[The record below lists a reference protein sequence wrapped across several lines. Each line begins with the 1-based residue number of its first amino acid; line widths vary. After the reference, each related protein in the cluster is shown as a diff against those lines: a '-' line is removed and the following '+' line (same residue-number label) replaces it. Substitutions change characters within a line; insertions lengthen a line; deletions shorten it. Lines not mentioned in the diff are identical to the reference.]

1 MANSINEWKHN
12 LHVLWFNDFIIGMGF
27 QISMPF
33 VALYVKQLGH
43 FNHFQLS
50 FWSGLAFS
58 ASFFVSS
65 WMAPIW
71 GKFADRHGRK
81 KMLMLSATGMGIFS
95 VLMGIALN
103 VYELVTFRL
112 LQGFFSGYVA
122 NTSALIASSVPKE
135 HSGKALSTLATGT
148 TSGMLLGPLI
158 GGFIAEIFGYRISFM
173 FTGLGYLIVLLS
185 TIFLVHE
192 HNFTP
197 VSKDESLSARQLFS
211 KLKYPQVVIGM
222 IITTLIIQ
230 AGNNSIS
237 PIISLYVEQLLH
249 GHGRVALMS
258 GIVSALPG
266 IATIIA
272 APRFGALG
280 DRIGTHKIL
289 LAGLIFAILV
299 YIPQA
304 YVFNIWQLA
313 GLRFLVGISDAA
325 LIPQVQTL
333 LAKYSPQKYSG
344 SIFSYNQAS
353 QFLGNIVGP
362 MLGSVVS
369 GMFGYSGVF
378 LSTSGLIAINYFWV
392 RHSTKVIREGRA

>member
-173 FTGLGYLIVLLS
+173 LTGLGYLIVLLS

-344 SIFSYNQAS
+344 SIFSYNQAL

-369 GMFGYSGVF
+369 GMFGYSSVF

>member
-81 KMLMLSATGMGIFS
+81 KVLMLSATGMGIFS

-173 FTGLGYLIVLLS
+173 LTGLGYLIVLLS

-344 SIFSYNQAS
+344 SIFSYNQAL

-369 GMFGYSGVF
+369 GMFGYSSVF

>member
-1 MANSINEWKHN
+1 MASSVNEWKHN

-81 KMLMLSATGMGIFS
+81 KVLMLSATGMGIFS

-173 FTGLGYLIVLLS
+173 LTGLGYLIVLLS

-192 HNFTP
+192 RNFTP

-289 LAGLIFAILV
+289 LSGLIFAILV

-333 LAKYSPQKYSG
+333 LAKYSPKKYSG

>member
-81 KMLMLSATGMGIFS
+81 KVLMLSATGMGIFS
-95 VLMGIALN
+95 VLIGIALN

-173 FTGLGYLIVLLS
+173 LTGLGYLIVLLS

-325 LIPQVQTL
+325 LISQVQTL

-344 SIFSYNQAS
+344 SIFSYNQAL

-369 GMFGYSGVF
+369 GMFGYSSVF

>member
-81 KMLMLSATGMGIFS
+81 KVLMLSATGMGIFS
-95 VLMGIALN
+95 VLIGIALN

-173 FTGLGYLIVLLS
+173 LTGLGYLIVLLS

-344 SIFSYNQAS
+344 SIFSYNQAL

-369 GMFGYSGVF
+369 GMFGYSSVF

>member
-1 MANSINEWKHN
+1 MASSVNEWKHN

-81 KMLMLSATGMGIFS
+81 KVLMLSATGMGIFS

-148 TSGMLLGPLI
+148 TSGMLLGSLI
-158 GGFIAEIFGYRISFM
+158 GGFIADIFGYRISFM
-173 FTGLGYLIVLLS
+173 LTGLGYLIVLLS

-304 YVFNIWQLA
+304 YVFNIWQLQ
-313 GLRFLVGISDAA
+313 D
-325 LIPQVQTL
+325 
-333 LAKYSPQKYSG
+333 
-344 SIFSYNQAS
+344 
-353 QFLGNIVGP
+353 
-362 MLGSVVS
+362 
-369 GMFGYSGVF
+369 
-378 LSTSGLIAINYFWV
+378 
-392 RHSTKVIREGRA
+392 

>member
-1 MANSINEWKHN
+1 
-12 LHVLWFNDFIIGMGF
+12 
-27 QISMPF
+27 
-33 VALYVKQLGH
+33 
-43 FNHFQLS
+43 
-50 FWSGLAFS
+50 
-58 ASFFVSS
+58 
-65 WMAPIW
+65 
-71 GKFADRHGRK
+71 
-81 KMLMLSATGMGIFS
+81 
-95 VLMGIALN
+95 
-103 VYELVTFRL
+103 
-112 LQGFFSGYVA
+112 
-122 NTSALIASSVPKE
+122 
-135 HSGKALSTLATGT
+135 
-148 TSGMLLGPLI
+148 
-158 GGFIAEIFGYRISFM
+158 
-173 FTGLGYLIVLLS
+173 
-185 TIFLVHE
+185 
-192 HNFTP
+192 
-197 VSKDESLSARQLFS
+197 
-211 KLKYPQVVIGM
+211 M

-325 LIPQVQTL
+325 LISQVQTL

-344 SIFSYNQAS
+344 SIFSYNQAL

-369 GMFGYSGVF
+369 GMFGYSSVF

>member
-12 LHVLWFNDFIIGMGF
+12 LHVLWFNNFIIGMGF

-81 KMLMLSATGMGIFS
+81 KVLMLSATGMGIFS

-173 FTGLGYLIVLLS
+173 LTGLGYLIVLLS

-344 SIFSYNQAS
+344 SIFSYNQAL

-369 GMFGYSGVF
+369 GMFGYSSVF